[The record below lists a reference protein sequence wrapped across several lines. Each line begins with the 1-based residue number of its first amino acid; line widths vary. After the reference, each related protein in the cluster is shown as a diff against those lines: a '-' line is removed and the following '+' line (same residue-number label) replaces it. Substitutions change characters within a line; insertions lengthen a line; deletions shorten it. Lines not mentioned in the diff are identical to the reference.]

1 MAPTVRRFL
10 VFQAFLAWQGG
21 FLFYAAVVVPA
32 GTELLG
38 AGTQGEV
45 TREVTA
51 WLNRIGFAWAAV
63 TLWDLLADPPPASR
77 RRKRLA
83 LGLWAVAV
91 VAIVWLVVLRG
102 ALGELLD
109 SDAGRSASRAA
120 FRRSH
125 VAYLWLSTL
134 HWLIGLYLAYD
145 CVARWGRPNPN
156 DDERTER

>member
-1 MAPTVRRFL
+1 MAPTLRRFL
-10 VFQAFLAWQGG
+10 VFQAYLAWQGG

-63 TLWDLLADPPPASR
+63 VLWDLRADPPPASR
-77 RRKRLA
+77 RRGRLA
-83 LGLWAVAV
+83 LGLWAAALVAL
-91 VAIVWLVVLRG
+91 IWLVVLRDS
-102 ALGELLD
+102 LGELLD
-109 SDAGRSASRAA
+109 SDGGRSANRAG

-145 CVARWGRPNPN
+145 CVARWGRPRIV
-156 DDERTER
+156 DERTER

>member
-1 MAPTVRRFL
+1 MGTTLRRFL

-32 GTELLG
+32 GTDLLG

-51 WLNRIGFAWAAV
+51 WLNRIGFAWSIV
-63 TLWDLLADPPPASR
+63 TLWDLLADPPD

-91 VAIVWLVVLRG
+91 VALIWLVVLRD

-109 SDAGRSASRAA
+109 SDAGRSAGRAG
-120 FRRSH
+120 FRCSH